1 MNSSGLIIILIILF
15 IFFRQYKKNI
25 SDRGRKITVTSQLII
40 PILYIFIFKNTFEY
54 IFSASGLLNIIFIA
68 IAVILGCV
76 VGFARSK
83 LNKLTVEKKTHTIYC
98 KASKIDLI
106 ILIALICLKFGAE
119 IFLSRLIH
127 GNTLLMITNY
137 LLLFSISAII
147 SKRIIILFKYLKIVS
162 KINTI

>member
-25 SDRGRKITVTSQLII
+25 SDRGRKITVASQLII
-40 PILYIFIFKNTFEY
+40 PILYIFIFKNTF
-54 IFSASGLLNIIFIA
+54 GLLNIIFIA

-83 LNKLTVEKKTHTIYC
+83 LNKLTLEKKTHTVYC

-137 LLLFSISAII
+137 LLLSSISAII

>member
-1 MNSSGLIIILIILF
+1 MNSSSLIIILIILF

-25 SDRGRKITVTSQLII
+25 SDRGRKITVASQLII

-54 IFSASGLLNIIFIA
+54 IFSTSGSLNIIFIA

-83 LNKLTVEKKTHTIYC
+83 LNKLTVEKKTHTVYC

-127 GNTLLMITNY
+127 GNTLLMITNS

>member
-40 PILYIFIFKNTFEY
+40 PIIYIFIFKNTFEY
-54 IFSASGLLNIIFIA
+54 IFSISGLLNIIFIA

-83 LNKLTVEKKTHTIYC
+83 LNKLTLEKDSYC
-98 KASKIDLI
+98 
-106 ILIALICLKFGAE
+106 ILQSF
-119 IFLSRLIH
+119 
-127 GNTLLMITNY
+127 
-137 LLLFSISAII
+137 
-147 SKRIIILFKYLKIVS
+147 
-162 KINTI
+162 

>member
-25 SDRGRKITVTSQLII
+25 SDRGRKITVASQLII

-54 IFSASGLLNIIFIA
+54 IFSTSGLLNIIFIA

-83 LNKLTVEKKTHTIYC
+83 LNKLTLEKKTHTVYC

-127 GNTLLMITNY
+127 GNTLLMIANY
-137 LLLFSISAII
+137 LLLFSI
-147 SKRIIILFKYLKIVS
+147 RIIILFKYLKIVS

>member
-1 MNSSGLIIILIILF
+1 MHSSGLIIILIILF

-25 SDRGRKITVTSQLII
+25 SDRGCKITVASQLII

-54 IFSASGLLNIIFIA
+54 IFSTSGLLNIIFIA
-68 IAVILGCV
+68 IAVILGYV
-76 VGFARSK
+76 VGFARSS
-83 LNKLTVEKKTHTIYC
+83 LNIVILEKKTHTVYC

-137 LLLFSISAII
+137 LLLSSISAII